1 MVRSVVVA
9 AVSLVAVGCSQGAG
23 KNAAGPSPGGGTH
36 AATPVVA
43 AADVDAGPKQEPLP
57 ELAPA
62 PDVPKAP
69 EHLPAVEDSKD
80 NPTTKEK
87 AYLGYLLFFDKRL
100 SKDDSMACSA
110 CHLPDKSF
118 TDGRALS
125 PKVGGAVNTRNAP
138 TLLNVANGLTFYW
151 DGRMP
156 TLEKVCGAAWKGQLG
171 ADDQGKPAVVA
182 KLNKIPKY
190 RAQFQRAFKADA
202 TGENVEQAL
211 AAFLRGLKSGN
222 APWDK
227 FEAGDKKAA
236 SKDAQKG
243 FELFKKNGCTLC
255 HVPPLYTDEMFH
267 NVGAGAEPKPGAEPD
282 HGQKVATKDDKD
294 EGKFKTPSLR
304 DITDTGPYFH
314 DGSVA
319 TLDEAVDF
327 MANGGKKNPNLDQN
341 LKPHKLKPAEKKAVT
356 AFLES
361 LQGEHTYTAAP
372 AELP

>member
-1 MVRSVVVA
+1 MVRSVLAAALA
-9 AVSLVAVGCSQGAG
+9 AVALAGVGCSQAG
-23 KNAAGPSPGGGTH
+23 KNAAGPSAGGTH
-36 AATPVVA
+36 AATPVATA
-43 AADVDAGPKQEPLP
+43 AEDAGKKEEPLP
-57 ELAPA
+57 ELAAA
-62 PDVPKAP
+62 PDIPKGP
-69 EHLPAVEDSKD
+69 EHLPALEDSKD
-80 NPTTKEK
+80 NPITKEK

-118 TDGRALS
+118 TDGRAVS

-138 TLLNVANGLTFYW
+138 TLLNVAYGQTFYW

-171 ADDQGKPAVVA
+171 ADDQAKPAIVA
-182 KLNKIPKY
+182 KLNKLPKY
-190 RAQFQRAFKADA
+190 RAHFQRAFKADA

-227 FEAGDKKAA
+227 FDAGDKKAA

-243 FELFKKNGCTLC
+243 FELFKKDGCTLC

-267 NVGAGAEPKPGAEPD
+267 NVGVGSDKPEAERD

-327 MANGGKKNPNLDQN
+327 MANGGKKNPTLDQN
-341 LKPHKLKPAEKKAVT
+341 LKPHKLKPAEKKAIT